1 MITIKNL
8 DFGYKK
14 TKLFKDLSLDL
25 KHGSIYGLLGKNG
38 AGKTTFLK
46 ILAGLIFP
54 ESGEISVLGFTP
66 SERNPDFLKEIFFLP
81 EEYTLP
87 GIKPGEFKKIYAPF
101 YPDFD
106 DEEFFKLISEFD
118 LPEDSKL
125 SALSYGQKKKFLL
138 SFGIASNS
146 RILLLDEPTNGL
158 DIPTKTRFRKIVASS
173 QSKERIIII
182 STHQVRDVENLIDP
196 VIILDDGSIIFNE
209 TMDRVTDVL
218 SVKKI
223 STLSDETDILYSEN
237 EIDGYKVV
245 VKNRESDQNVIDFE
259 ILFNT
264 VITNP
269 QGIQAAFNGG
279 YHNENK

>member
-1 MITIKNL
+1 MITIEKLNF
-8 DFGYKK
+8 DYKK
-14 TKLFKDLSLDL
+14 KKLFKGLSLDL
-25 KHGSIYGLLGKNG
+25 KDGSIYGLLGKNG

-66 SERNPDFLKEIFFLP
+66 AERNPDFLKELFFLP

-87 GIKPGEFKKIYAPF
+87 GIKAGEYKKIYAPF

-106 DEEFFKLISEFD
+106 EKRFFELISEFD

-125 SALSYGQKKKFLL
+125 SNFSYGQKKKFLL

-158 DIPTKTRFRKIVASS
+158 DIPTKTGFRKIVASS

-182 STHQVRDVENLIDP
+182 STHQVRDVEHLIDP
-196 VIILDDGSIIFNE
+196 VLILDEGRIIFNE
-209 TMDRVTDVL
+209 TMDRVADVL
-218 SVKKI
+218 SVKKV
-223 STLSDETDILYSEN
+223 SSLSDAADILYSEN

-245 VKNRESDQNVIDFE
+245 VKNRDRNQSAIDFE
-259 ILFNT
+259 TLFNA

-269 QGIQAAFNGG
+269 HGIQSAFNGG
-279 YHNENK
+279 SPNETK

>member
-38 AGKTTFLK
+38 AGKTTLLK

-106 DEEFFKLISEFD
+106 DEEFFKLISEFS

-125 SALSYGQKKKFLL
+125 SNFSYGQKKKFLL

-173 QSKERIIII
+173 QSKDRIIII

-245 VKNRESDQNVIDFE
+245 VKNRDRDQSAIDFE
-259 ILFNT
+259 TLFNT

-269 QGIQAAFNGG
+269 HGIQSAFNGG
-279 YHNENK
+279 SPNETK